1 MSETHLQEED
11 PCRRILVVDDNA
23 TNREMLVD
31 FVDLLGHECRQAS
44 NGIDAMA
51 IIEQWRPDTILLDK
65 QMPGMDG
72 MQVLEALSENEELRH
87 IPVILLSGMDDL
99 NTVTEALEA
108 GAVDFMAKPF
118 NPAVLR
124 ARLSSSLER
133 KALRDRE
140 RLLLHSLE
148 KSYRDLQASENGRQA
163 LTDMIV
169 HDLGNPLSIIKM
181 NAELIAMTASAG
193 TDIPTD
199 ALMQRIGH
207 ISAASGSMD
216 TMIRSILDLSK
227 MEAGLLEPATER
239 VEVAAL
245 LTALHTRFEQMA
257 NDAQVVISLDVPSS
271 CLVETDPVLLER
283 MVSNLLTNAFKYAHG
298 ARDVLLSVTAT
309 DDAFEVAV
317 ADNGAGIPDHLH
329 ERIFDSFYQAR
340 SRESGAPRAGV
351 GLGLAF
357 CRMAAQVQGGSI
369 WVENNTPQGTRFVFS
384 LPRR

>member
-72 MQVLEALSENEELRH
+72 MQVLEALSEKEELRH

-239 VEVAAL
+239 VDVAAL

-257 NDAQVVISLDVPSS
+257 TDAQVVISLDVPSS

-357 CRMAAQVQGGSI
+357 CRMAVQVQGGSI

>member
-140 RLLLHSLE
+140 RQLLHSLE

-257 NDAQVVISLDVPSS
+257 TDAQVVISLDVPSS

>member
-239 VEVAAL
+239 VDVAAL

-257 NDAQVVISLDVPSS
+257 TDAQVVISLDVPSS

>member
-216 TMIRSILDLSK
+216 TMIQSILDLSK

-239 VEVAAL
+239 VDVAAL

-257 NDAQVVISLDVPSS
+257 TDAQVVISLDVPSS

-298 ARDVLLSVTAT
+298 ARDVLLSVTTT

-357 CRMAAQVQGGSI
+357 CRMAVQVQGGSI

>member
-140 RLLLHSLE
+140 RQLLHSLE

-239 VEVAAL
+239 VDVAAL

-257 NDAQVVISLDVPSS
+257 TDAQVVISLDVPSS

-357 CRMAAQVQGGSI
+357 CRMAVQVQGGSI

>member
-31 FVDLLGHECRQAS
+31 FVNLLGHECRQAS

-239 VEVAAL
+239 VDVAAL

-257 NDAQVVISLDVPSS
+257 TDAQVVISLDVPSS

-357 CRMAAQVQGGSI
+357 CRMAVQVQGGSI

>member
-51 IIEQWRPDTILLDK
+51 IIEHWRPDTILLDK

-239 VEVAAL
+239 VDVAAL

-257 NDAQVVISLDVPSS
+257 TDAQVVISLDVPSS

-357 CRMAAQVQGGSI
+357 CRMAVQVQGGSI

>member
-31 FVDLLGHECRQAS
+31 FVNLLGHECRQAS

-199 ALMQRIGH
+199 ALMQRIGP

-216 TMIRSILDLSK
+216 TMIQSILDLSK

-239 VEVAAL
+239 VDVAAL

-257 NDAQVVISLDVPSS
+257 TDAQVVISLDVPSS

>member
-51 IIEQWRPDTILLDK
+51 IIEHWRPDTILLDK

-140 RLLLHSLE
+140 RQLLHSLE

-239 VEVAAL
+239 VDVAAL

-257 NDAQVVISLDVPSS
+257 TDAQVVISLDVPSS

-357 CRMAAQVQGGSI
+357 CRMAVQVQGGSI

>member
-51 IIEQWRPDTILLDK
+51 IIEHWRPDTILLDK

-216 TMIRSILDLSK
+216 TMIQSILDLSK

-239 VEVAAL
+239 VDVAAL

-257 NDAQVVISLDVPSS
+257 TDAQVVISLDVPSS

-357 CRMAAQVQGGSI
+357 CRMAVQVQGGSI

>member
-140 RLLLHSLE
+140 RQLLHSLE

-239 VEVAAL
+239 VDVAAL

-257 NDAQVVISLDVPSS
+257 TDAQVVISLDVPSS

>member
-31 FVDLLGHECRQAS
+31 FVNLLGHECRQAS

-51 IIEQWRPDTILLDK
+51 IIEHWRPDTILLDK

-239 VEVAAL
+239 VDVAAL

-257 NDAQVVISLDVPSS
+257 TDAQVVISLDVPSS

-357 CRMAAQVQGGSI
+357 CRMAVQVQGGSI

>member
-31 FVDLLGHECRQAS
+31 FVNLLGHECRQAS

-140 RLLLHSLE
+140 RQLLHSLE

-239 VEVAAL
+239 VDVAAL

-257 NDAQVVISLDVPSS
+257 TDAQVVISLDVPSS

-357 CRMAAQVQGGSI
+357 CRMAVQVQGGSI

>member
-31 FVDLLGHECRQAS
+31 FVDLLGHQCRQAS

-239 VEVAAL
+239 VDVAAL

-257 NDAQVVISLDVPSS
+257 TDAQVVISLDVPSS

-283 MVSNLLTNAFKYAHG
+283 VVSNLLTNAFKYAHG
-298 ARDVLLSVTAT
+298 ARDVLLSVTST

-357 CRMAAQVQGGSI
+357 CRMAVQVQGGSI

>member
-72 MQVLEALSENEELRH
+72 MQVLEALSQNEELRH

-140 RLLLHSLE
+140 RQLLHSLE

-239 VEVAAL
+239 VDVAAL

-257 NDAQVVISLDVPSS
+257 TDAQVVISLDVPSS

-357 CRMAAQVQGGSI
+357 CRMAVQVQGGSI

>member
-11 PCRRILVVDDNA
+11 PCRRILDVDDNA

-72 MQVLEALSENEELRH
+72 MQVLEALSQNEELRH

-140 RLLLHSLE
+140 RQLLHSLE

-239 VEVAAL
+239 VDVAAL

-257 NDAQVVISLDVPSS
+257 TDAQVVISLDVPSS

>member
-140 RLLLHSLE
+140 RQLLHSLE

-216 TMIRSILDLSK
+216 TMIQSILDLSK

-239 VEVAAL
+239 VDVAAL

-257 NDAQVVISLDVPSS
+257 TDAQVVISLDVPSS

>member
-140 RLLLHSLE
+140 RQLLHSLE

>member
-239 VEVAAL
+239 VDVAAL

-257 NDAQVVISLDVPSS
+257 TDAQVVISLDVPSS

-357 CRMAAQVQGGSI
+357 CRMAVQVQGGSI

>member
-31 FVDLLGHECRQAS
+31 FVNLLGHECRQAS

-216 TMIRSILDLSK
+216 TMIQSILDLSK

-239 VEVAAL
+239 VDVAAL

-257 NDAQVVISLDVPSS
+257 TDAQVVISLDVPSS

-357 CRMAAQVQGGSI
+357 CRMAVQVQGGSI

>member
-140 RLLLHSLE
+140 RQLLHSLE

-193 TDIPTD
+193 TEIPTD

-239 VEVAAL
+239 VDVAAF

-257 NDAQVVISLDVPSS
+257 TDAQVVISLDVPSS

>member
-1 MSETHLQEED
+1 
-11 PCRRILVVDDNA
+11 
-23 TNREMLVD
+23 
-31 FVDLLGHECRQAS
+31 
-44 NGIDAMA
+44 
-51 IIEQWRPDTILLDK
+51 
-65 QMPGMDG
+65 
-72 MQVLEALSENEELRH
+72 
-87 IPVILLSGMDDL
+87 
-99 NTVTEALEA
+99 
-108 GAVDFMAKPF
+108 VDFMAKPF

-216 TMIRSILDLSK
+216 TMIQSILDLSK

-239 VEVAAL
+239 VDVAAL

-257 NDAQVVISLDVPSS
+257 TDAQVVISLDVPSS

-357 CRMAAQVQGGSI
+357 CRMAVQVQGGSI

>member
-148 KSYRDLQASENGRQA
+148 KSYQDLQASENGRQA

-216 TMIRSILDLSK
+216 TMIQSILDLSK

-239 VEVAAL
+239 VDVAAL

-257 NDAQVVISLDVPSS
+257 TDAQVVISLDVPSS

-309 DDAFEVAV
+309 DDAFEVTV

-357 CRMAAQVQGGSI
+357 CRMAVQVQGGSI

>member
-31 FVDLLGHECRQAS
+31 FVNLLGHECRQAS

-140 RLLLHSLE
+140 RQLLHSLE

-239 VEVAAL
+239 VDVAAL

-257 NDAQVVISLDVPSS
+257 TDAQVVISLDVPSS

>member
-31 FVDLLGHECRQAS
+31 FVNLLGHECRQAS

-140 RLLLHSLE
+140 RQLLHSLE

-239 VEVAAL
+239 VDVAAL

-257 NDAQVVISLDVPSS
+257 TDAQVVISLDVPSS

-340 SRESGAPRAGV
+340 SRERGAPRAGV

>member
-51 IIEQWRPDTILLDK
+51 IIEHWRPDTILLDK

-140 RLLLHSLE
+140 RQLLHSLE

-216 TMIRSILDLSK
+216 TMIQSILDLSK

-239 VEVAAL
+239 VDVAAL

-257 NDAQVVISLDVPSS
+257 TDAQVVISLDVPSS

>member
-124 ARLSSSLER
+124 ARLSASLER
-133 KALRDRE
+133 KAVRDRE
-140 RLLLHSLE
+140 RQLLHSLE

-239 VEVAAL
+239 VDVAAL

-257 NDAQVVISLDVPSS
+257 TDAQVVISLDVPSS

-357 CRMAAQVQGGSI
+357 CRMAVQVQGGSI

>member
-72 MQVLEALSENEELRH
+72 MQVLEALSQNEELRH

-216 TMIRSILDLSK
+216 TMIQSILDLSK

-239 VEVAAL
+239 VDVAAL

-257 NDAQVVISLDVPSS
+257 TDAQVVISLDVPSS

-298 ARDVLLSVTAT
+298 ARDVLLSVTTT

-357 CRMAAQVQGGSI
+357 CRMAVQVQGGSI